1 LIKRTF
7 ILSIEKER
15 KHLKAKKRTTTTTT
29 TKWKIHAYFLD
40 ACNCDWGC
48 PCQFNA
54 NPTHG
59 NCEGISGY
67 HIVSGSYGSDDIKL
81 NGLNMAL
88 IASWP
93 GPIHEGHGKASYYID
108 NRADEKQFE
117 ALSNIITGKAGGG
130 PFAIYA
136 STIEEF
142 QEPKRASVKF
152 QTKDIRSRV
161 AVLAAEIRGGHK
173 EKRRGQQSTKED
185 TIAEAWLEP
194 IRNPVTGKVHR
205 AIIEIPEGFESSR
218 MDQAS
223 IKKLV
228 ANDGYLDFRYEGTYG
243 SFSENVWKG
252 P

>member
-1 LIKRTF
+1 M
-7 ILSIEKER
+7 
-15 KHLKAKKRTTTTTT
+15 KAKKRTTSTTR
-29 TKWKIHAYFLD
+29 TKWQIHAYFLD

-59 NCEGISGY
+59 NCEGVAGY
-67 HIVSGSYGSDDIKL
+67 HIVSGSYGSSIDGDDVKL
-81 NGLNMAL
+81 DGLNMAL

-93 GPIHEGHGKASYYID
+93 GPIHEGKGKASYYID

-130 PFAIYA
+130 PFAVYA

-161 AVLAAEIRGGHK
+161 VVVAFAGIGRRKEK
-173 EKRRGQQSTKED
+173 EKRRRRRRTEQSTKED
-185 TIAEAWLEP
+185 TIIAAEAWLEP

-205 AIIEIPEGFESSR
+205 AIIEIPEAFESNR
-218 MDQAS
+218 MEQAS

-228 ANDGYLDFRYEGTYG
+228 ANDGYLNFQYQGTYG

>member
-1 LIKRTF
+1 M
-7 ILSIEKER
+7 
-15 KHLKAKKRTTTTTT
+15 KAKKRTTT
-29 TKWKIHAYFLD
+29 KWKLHAYFLD

-67 HIVSGSYGSDDIKL
+67 HIVSGSYGSDDVKL

-130 PFAIYA
+130 PFAVYA
-136 STIEEF
+136 NTIEKF

-161 AVLAAEIRGGHK
+161 AVFAAEIRGR
-173 EKRRGQQSTKED
+173 EKRREQSKD

-205 AIIEIPEGFESSR
+205 AIIELPEGFESSR

-223 IKKLV
+223 IKTLV
-228 ANDGYLDFRYEGTYG
+228 ANDGYLNFRYEGTYG

>member
-7 ILSIEKER
+7 ILSIEKDR
-15 KHLKAKKRTTTTTT
+15 KHLKAKKRTTTT

-67 HIVSGSYGSDDIKL
+67 HIVSGSYGSDDVKL

-130 PFAIYA
+130 PFAVYA

-252 P
+252 S

>member
-7 ILSIEKER
+7 ILSIEKDR
-15 KHLKAKKRTTTTTT
+15 KHLKAKKRTTTTT

-67 HIVSGSYGSDDIKL
+67 HIVSGSYGSDDVKL

-117 ALSNIITGKAGGG
+117 ALSNVITGKAGGG
-130 PFAIYA
+130 PFAVYA
-136 STIEEF
+136 NTIEEF

-161 AVLAAEIRGGHK
+161 AVFAAGIRGGHK